1 MTAKKNQEVNEKKEY
16 NQSDEKLI
24 SEALKKVKDP
34 KLLNALKIYRETG
47 NSFAILDILDYFG
60 IKVRMD
66 TIDMVIPK
74 FYVDKDI
81 LYLGALVVNG
91 EMYRIDINLGENISI
106 GVHHD
111 YFILTYGI
119 TRGGKVVTRE
129 GSPDNK

>member
-1 MTAKKNQEVNEKKEY
+1 M
-16 NQSDEKLI
+16 I

-47 NSFAILDILDYFG
+47 NPFAVLDILDYFG

-66 TIDMVIPK
+66 VIDMIIPK
-74 FYVDKDI
+74 FYVDGDI
-81 LYLGALVVNG
+81 LYLGALVING
-91 EMYRIDINLGENISI
+91 ELYRIDINLGENIGI

-111 YFILTYGI
+111 FFIITYGI
-119 TRGGKVVTRE
+119 RRGDKVVTRE